1 MLVRGRTVEPNSPAT
16 SPFAGGKRGG
26 SGMYNNC
33 DYYHCFFGVGM
44 VLKWFRSGAQIY
56 YKPYDGNSN
65 KRRHFEK
72 SPYIVI
78 NPMAL
83 RSNSL

>member
-33 DYYHCFFGVGM
+33 DYYHCFWGGNGVKM
-44 VLKWFRSGAQIY
+44 VSKWFRTSWAQIY
-56 YKPYDGNSN
+56 CKPYDGNSN

-72 SPYIVI
+72 SPYSEK
-78 NPMAL
+78 PKGPTL
-83 RSNSL
+83 